1 MSRNIET
8 LYLLRSECELQ
19 INKHLVQLILSDDPH
34 MSEDDLEDTI
44 NTWYDW
50 ETWSTEE
57 NSFPENDLSLSID
70 KSSEKRLRR
79 CVRLRRVIMRGL
91 KAEADSPMFILMRKK
106 QLKLLENLLFLR
118 HHIKPE

>member
-1 MSRNIET
+1 MARNIET

-19 INKHLVQLILSDDPH
+19 INKHLVQLILSDDPD
-34 MSEDDLEDTI
+34 MSADDLEDTI

-57 NSFPENDLSLSID
+57 NSFPENDLSFSKE

-79 CVRLRRVIMRGL
+79 YVRLRRVIMQGL
-91 KAEADSPMFILMRKK
+91 KAEADDPYVYPHAKKAIKIARKFIVPKTSY
-106 QLKLLENLLFLR
+106 QA
-118 HHIKPE
+118 